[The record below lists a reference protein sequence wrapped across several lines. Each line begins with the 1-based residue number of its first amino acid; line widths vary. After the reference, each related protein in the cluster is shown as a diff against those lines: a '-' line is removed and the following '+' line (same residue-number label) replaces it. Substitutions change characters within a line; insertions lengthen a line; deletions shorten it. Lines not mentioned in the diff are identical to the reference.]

1 MELDLTRPFLRSKG
15 LAAGLTKHHLD
26 GASFHSVFGSVRLA
40 ADVPLTPEMM
50 GRCAALVVPRCAAS
64 HQTAARIWGGVV
76 PETSTTH
83 VTVPDARSRRSRRG
97 LQSHVDA
104 GATVRRR
111 RGLLLTVPAQTFL
124 DLAVPL
130 SCVDLVVL
138 GDSLVHQ
145 RSTTIQELDRALVE
159 HGTRLPRLAPQAAAL
174 VRAGAESPMETR
186 TRLVLVLAGL
196 PEPELQHEVGDETR
210 RFRLDLAYPE
220 LKIAVEYDGRQHA
233 DDPRQWQHDLARR
246 EWLDAHGWRVI
257 VVTTTDVYATPWA
270 TVLRVAG
277 AMAARGYVKPLPSS
291 APPAFAA
298 HFPGQPWRRT

>member
-1 MELDLTRPFLRSKG
+1 
-15 LAAGLTKHHLD
+15 
-26 GASFHSVFGSVRLA
+26 
-40 ADVPLTPEMM
+40 MM

-64 HQTAARIWGGVV
+64 HQTAAQIWGGVV
-76 PETSTTH
+76 PETATTH
-83 VTVPDARSRRSRRG
+83 VTVPDAQSRRSRQG
-97 LQSHVDA
+97 LQCHVDA
-104 GATVRRR
+104 AATVRRR
-111 RGLLLTVPAQTFL
+111 HGLLVTAPAQTFL
-124 DLAVPL
+124 DLAGPL

-138 GDSLVHQ
+138 GDSLVH
-145 RSTTIQELDRALVE
+145 RRATTVQELDRALAEPAV
-159 HGTRLPRLAPQAAAL
+159 RLPRLAPQAAAL
-174 VRAGAESPMETR
+174 VRVGAESPMETR

-196 PEPELQHEVGDETR
+196 PEPVLQHEVGDETH

-277 AMAARGYVKPLPSS
+277 AMAARGYVKALPSS
-291 APPAFAA
+291 APPAFAG
-298 HFPGQPWRRT
+298 HFPGQPWRRAG